1 MVKAGAKPRRQPKQ
15 NPHRK
20 LTRAARFFYDDGTS
34 PLPSTSWR
42 GSVARLG
49 LGLKNKVRSLVR
61 QETGLDEISVDNL
74 ATSAKLQ
81 SWEAVQIPERLKFSS
96 RLAIK
101 LVGLFLLIIAF
112 VPWTQ
117 TITVTGQLSAYTPY
131 ERPQDIEAQITGR
144 IKKWHIFEGV
154 RVKQGDLI
162 VELDDYDPNFMSP
175 DLLAFLEQRKKAL
188 EQNRKVALGRAEQLD
203 KRIGEMQN
211 LVKTAVPSAQA
222 RVIEAESKVREA
234 HQKVEA
240 VKIAVATAELNVDRH
255 KQLAEQGLVSQREL
269 ELTIQSAIATK
280 ADLQGAQANLKAAEQ
295 AMKALSFGRDQIN
308 AEVLQRLLDAE
319 AARDAAIAEAAKA
332 ADQLADVSLRQSNA
346 EQRRLASRILA
357 PIDGTV
363 VKMAEAGAGETVR
376 QGDKIVRLS
385 PTSMDKAIEMT
396 ADGLDAPLLNVGRK
410 VKILFYGIPAIPLP
424 AWPELMAG
432 TYSGVIKVIDQ
443 VDDGK
448 GNFRFWVVPDPED
461 RPWPEQSHVRQGT
474 KAMGWVVLNRVP
486 LWYELWRR
494 FNLFPPDYQERPP
507 SLIDTLLPKAGRGAK

>member
-1 MVKAGAKPRRQPKQ
+1 M
-15 NPHRK
+15 
-20 LTRAARFFYDDGTS
+20 
-34 PLPSTSWR
+34 
-42 GSVARLG
+42 ARLG
-49 LGLKNKVRSLVR
+49 LGLKNKVRSLVQ
-61 QETGLDEISVDNL
+61 QESGLDEISVDDL
-74 ATSAKLQ
+74 ATSSKLR

-101 LVGLFLLIIAF
+101 LVVLFLLIIAF

-117 TITVTGQLSAYTPY
+117 TITVTGQLSAYNPY

-144 IKKWHIFEGV
+144 IKKWHVFEGV

-162 VELDDYDPNFMSP
+162 LELDDYDPNFMSP
-175 DLLAFLEQRKKAL
+175 GLLNFFAQRKKAL
-188 EQNRKVALGRAEQLD
+188 EDTRKAALARVEQLD
-203 KRIGEMQN
+203 KRIQEMQN
-211 LVKTAVPSAQA
+211 LVKSAVPSAQA
-222 RVIEAESKVREA
+222 RVLEAENKVREA

-240 VKIAVATAELNVDRH
+240 AKIAVATAGLNVDRH
-255 KQLAEQGLVSQREL
+255 RQMAEQGLVSQREL
-269 ELTIQSAIATK
+269 ELALQSAIASQ
-280 ADLQGAQANLKAAEQ
+280 AELQGAQANLKGAEQ
-295 AMKALSFGRDQIN
+295 AMKALSFGRDQVN
-308 AEVLQRLLDAE
+308 AEVLQRLLEAE
-319 AARDAAIAEAAKA
+319 AARDASVAEAARA
-332 ADQLADVSLRQSNA
+332 ADQLADISLRQSNA
-346 EQRRLASRILA
+346 EQRRLASRVLA
-357 PIDGTV
+357 PVDGTV
-363 VKMAEAGAGETVR
+363 VRMAQAGVGETLR

-385 PTSMDKAIEMT
+385 PTSLDKAIEMT

-432 TYSGVIKVIDQ
+432 TYSGVIKVVDQ

-448 GNFRFWVVPDPED
+448 GNFRFWVVPDAED
-461 RPWPEQSHVRQGT
+461 RPWPDQTHVRQGT

>member
-1 MVKAGAKPRRQPKQ
+1 M
-15 NPHRK
+15 
-20 LTRAARFFYDDGTS
+20 
-34 PLPSTSWR
+34 
-42 GSVARLG
+42 ARLG
-49 LGLKNKVRSLVR
+49 SGLKSKVRSLIAR
-61 QETGLDEISVDNL
+61 DSGLSEISIDDL
-74 ATSAKLQ
+74 ATSSKLQ

-101 LVGLFLLIIAF
+101 LVILFLLIIAF

-117 TITVTGQLSAYTPY
+117 TITVTGQLSAYSPY

-144 IKKWHIFEGV
+144 IQKWHVFEGV

-162 VELDDYDPNFMSP
+162 VELEDYDPNFMAP
-175 DLLAFLEQRKKAL
+175 DLLSFLDQRKKAL
-188 EQNRKVALGRAEQLD
+188 EETRKAALSRAEQLD
-203 KRIGEMQN
+203 KRIKEMQN
-211 LVKTAVPSAQA
+211 LVKAAVPSAQA
-222 RVIEAESKVREA
+222 RVVEAQNKVREA
-234 HQKVEA
+234 YQKVESA
-240 VKIAVATAELNVDRH
+240 KITMSTAELNVDRH

-269 ELTIQSAIATK
+269 ELTIQSAIGSK
-280 ADLQGAQANLKAAEQ
+280 ADLEGAQANLRAAEQ
-295 AMKALSFGRDQIN
+295 SMKALGFGREQIN

-319 AARDAAIAEAAKA
+319 AARDASVGEAAKA
-332 ADQLADVSLRQSNA
+332 ADQVAEVSLRMSNA
-346 EQRRLASRILA
+346 TQRRIASKILA

-385 PTSMDKAIEMT
+385 PNSLDKAIEMT
-396 ADGLDAPLLNVGRK
+396 ADGIDAPLLNVGRK

-424 AWPELMAG
+424 AWPEVMAG
-432 TYSGVIKVIDQ
+432 TYTGVIKVIDQ

-461 RPWPEQSHVRQGT
+461 RAWPEQSHVRQGT
-474 KAMGWVVLNRVP
+474 KVMGWVILNRVP

>member
-1 MVKAGAKPRRQPKQ
+1 
-15 NPHRK
+15 
-20 LTRAARFFYDDGTS
+20 
-34 PLPSTSWR
+34 
-42 GSVARLG
+42 VARLG
-49 LGLKNKVRSLVR
+49 LGLKNKVRSLIR
-61 QETGLDEISVDNL
+61 RESGLDEISVDNL

-101 LVGLFLLIIAF
+101 LVVLFLLIIAF

-117 TITVTGQLSAYTPY
+117 TITVTGQLSAYSPY

-144 IKKWHIFEGV
+144 IKKWHVFEGV
-154 RVKQGDLI
+154 RVRQGDLI
-162 VELDDYDPNFMSP
+162 LELDDYDPNFMAP
-175 DLLAFLEQRKKAL
+175 DLLSFLEQRKKAL
-188 EQNRKVALGRAEQLD
+188 EQTRQAALGRADQLD
-203 KRIGEMQN
+203 KRIKEMQN
-211 LVKTAVPSAQA
+211 LVKAAVPSAQA
-222 RVIEAESKVREA
+222 RVVEAENKVREA
-234 HQKVEA
+234 YQKVEA
-240 VKIAVATAELNVDRH
+240 AKIAVATAELNVDRH

-269 ELTIQSAIATK
+269 EVTIQAAIGSK

-295 AMKALSFGRDQIN
+295 GMKALRFGRDQVS

-319 AARDAAIAEAAKA
+319 AAHDASIADAAKA
-332 ADQLADVSLRQSNA
+332 TDQLADVSLRMSNA
-346 EQRRLASRILA
+346 TQRRIAGRILA

-363 VKMAEAGAGETVR
+363 VRMAQAGAGETVR
-376 QGDKIVRLS
+376 QGDKIVRIS

-432 TYSGVIKVIDQ
+432 TYGGVIKVIDQ

-474 KAMGWVVLNRVP
+474 KAMGWVILNRVP

>member
-1 MVKAGAKPRRQPKQ
+1 M
-15 NPHRK
+15 
-20 LTRAARFFYDDGTS
+20 
-34 PLPSTSWR
+34 
-42 GSVARLG
+42 ARLD
-49 LGLKNKVRSLVR
+49 LGIRNKVRSLVR
-61 QETGLDEISVDNL
+61 QETGLDEISVDDL

-81 SWEAVQIPERLKFSS
+81 SWEAVEIPERLKFSS
-96 RLAIK
+96 KLALK
-101 LVGLFLLIIAF
+101 LILLFLLIVAF

-131 ERPQDIEAQITGR
+131 ERPQDIESQITGR
-144 IKKWHIFEGV
+144 IKKWHVFEGV

-162 VELDDYDPNFMSP
+162 LELDDYDPNFMSP
-175 DLLAFLEQRKKAL
+175 ELLTFLEQRKKAL
-188 EQNRKVALGRAEQLD
+188 EQTRKAALARAEQLD
-203 KRIGEMQN
+203 KRIQEMQN
-211 LVKTAVPSAQA
+211 LVKAAVPSAQA
-222 RVIEAESKVREA
+222 RVVEAENKVREA

-240 VKIAVATAELNVDRH
+240 AKIAVATAELNVDRH

-269 ELTIQSAIATK
+269 ELTIQAAIATK

-295 AMKALSFGRDQIN
+295 AMKALSFGREQVN
-308 AEVLQRLLDAE
+308 AEVLQRLLDAD
-319 AARDAAIAEAAKA
+319 AARDASVAEAAKA
-332 ADQLADVSLRQSNA
+332 SDQLADVSLRQSNA
-346 EQRRLASRILA
+346 EQRRIASRILA

-385 PTSMDKAIEMT
+385 PLSMDKAIEMT

-432 TYSGVIKVIDQ
+432 TYTGVIKVIDQ

-448 GNFRFWVVPDPED
+448 GNFRFWVVPDLED
-461 RPWPEQSHVRQGT
+461 RPWPEQAHVRQGT
-474 KAMGWVVLNRVP
+474 KAMGWVILNRVP

-494 FNLFPPDYQERPP
+494 FNLFPPDYQDRPP
-507 SLIDTLLPKAGRGAK
+507 SLIDTILPKAGRGAK

>member
-1 MVKAGAKPRRQPKQ
+1 M
-15 NPHRK
+15 
-20 LTRAARFFYDDGTS
+20 
-34 PLPSTSWR
+34 
-42 GSVARLG
+42 ARLD
-49 LGLKNKVRSLVR
+49 LGIRNKVRSLVR
-61 QETGLDEISVDNL
+61 QETGLDEISVDDL

-81 SWEAVQIPERLKFSS
+81 SWEAVEIPERLKFSS
-96 RLAIK
+96 KLALK
-101 LVGLFLLIIAF
+101 LILLFLLIVAF

-131 ERPQDIEAQITGR
+131 ERPQDIESQITGR
-144 IKKWHIFEGV
+144 IKKWHVFEGV

-162 VELDDYDPNFMSP
+162 LELDDYDPNFMSP
-175 DLLAFLEQRKKAL
+175 ELLTFLEQRKKAL
-188 EQNRKVALGRAEQLD
+188 EQTRKAALARAEQLD
-203 KRIGEMQN
+203 KRIQEMQN
-211 LVKTAVPSAQA
+211 LVKAAVPSAQA
-222 RVIEAESKVREA
+222 RVVEAENKVREA

-240 VKIAVATAELNVDRH
+240 AKIAVATAELNVDRH

-269 ELTIQSAIATK
+269 ELTIQAAIATK

-295 AMKALSFGRDQIN
+295 AMKALSFGREQVN
-308 AEVLQRLLDAE
+308 AEVLQRLLDAD
-319 AARDAAIAEAAKA
+319 AARDASVAEAAKA
-332 ADQLADVSLRQSNA
+332 SDQLADVSLRQSNA
-346 EQRRLASRILA
+346 EQRRIASRILA

-385 PTSMDKAIEMT
+385 PLSMDKAIEMT

-432 TYSGVIKVIDQ
+432 TYTGVIKVIDQ

-448 GNFRFWVVPDPED
+448 GNFRFWVVPDLED
-461 RPWPEQSHVRQGT
+461 RPWPEQAHVRQGT
-474 KAMGWVVLNRVP
+474 KAMGWVILNRVP

-494 FNLFPPDYQERPP
+494 FNLFPPDYQDRPP